1 MQDDEY
7 EEPSE
12 INAEEI
18 IYDVIKVLEDCG
30 DPEACLEMIVPVIG
44 ALQKYRLALP

>member
-1 MQDDEY
+1 MLEDDY
-7 EEPSE
+7 EEPTE

-30 DPEACLEMIVPVIG
+30 DHEACLEMIVPVIG
-44 ALQKYRLALP
+44 SLQKFINLV

>member
-1 MQDDEY
+1 MDEEDY

-18 IYDVIKVLEDCG
+18 LYDVIKVLEDCG

-44 ALQKYRLALP
+44 AL